1 MSAKINL
8 GHGRFAFVLVEAT
21 ENVQGLGV
29 VYPRVRFE
37 LRLHTNRDYETNAE
51 IHYLRLRVKF
61 QGEVLGEGIAHG
73 NFFDVHDRTLHVEVP
88 MGRAALEFVNE
99 NLQGDRVDLTLSLE
113 GWMRTKYEVDDD
125 NAAYDPPPG
134 EWSFG
139 TFGENETANINFQI
153 ARSEWFKRV
162 LEPLG
167 SYEYLLTEVPLLKAQ
182 LVGSLQPALR
192 QLKEAERYFA
202 QGDDAAVF
210 FYCRGMLEA
219 IPGAPKQIFKG
230 MIDSKKAERLDEL
243 ALAAKKYYDGGRH
256 VATDGEQEGD
266 FAVNHREA
274 LFALNLAKVLL
285 AEISAAIG
293 GA

>member
-8 GHGRFAFVLVEAT
+8 GRGRFAFVLVEAT
-21 ENVQGLGV
+21 ENVQGLGM

-37 LRLHTNRDYETNAE
+37 LRLHTNRDYETKAE

-61 QGEVLGEGIAHG
+61 KDEVLGEGIAHG
-73 NFFDVHDRTLHVEVP
+73 NFFDVHDRMLHVEVP
-88 MGRAALEFVNE
+88 MSRTALEFVNE

-162 LEPLG
+162 LEPPFPHF
-167 SYEYLLTEVPLLKAQ
+167 SIVISPPT
-182 LVGSLQPALR
+182 LR
-192 QLKEAERYFA
+192 RSER
-202 QGDDAAVF
+202 
-210 FYCRGMLEA
+210 
-219 IPGAPKQIFKG
+219 PGV
-230 MIDSKKAERLDEL
+230 R
-243 ALAAKKYYDGGRH
+243 
-256 VATDGEQEGD
+256 
-266 FAVNHREA
+266 
-274 LFALNLAKVLL
+274 VLRVR
-285 AEISAAIG
+285 
-293 GA
+293 